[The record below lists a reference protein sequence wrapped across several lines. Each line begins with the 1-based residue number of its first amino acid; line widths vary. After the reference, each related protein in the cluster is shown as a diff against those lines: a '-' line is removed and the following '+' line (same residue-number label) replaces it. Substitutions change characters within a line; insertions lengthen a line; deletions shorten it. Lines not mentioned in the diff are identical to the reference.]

1 MLTPKFMVWVGK
13 SSPETIPVYRPTSH
27 STSGWLEVEE
37 HGKDVHQ
44 YLAPRNWL
52 NDGRSV
58 HCPTMSNHVQ
68 PMSNLSLWLKA
79 RSIPG
84 DLVRYSRQCVF
95 FWDSMGRSSDSEARI
110 ISGKHMLCGR
120 QCLLQDLRYKHSYTW
135 MSVLFAKIVCI
146 HWYVHIMHLRY
157 VYIYIYVFWNAFTM
171 YLLYTHVYIYIY
183 LYTCCI

>member
-1 MLTPKFMVWVGK
+1 MMAV
-13 SSPETIPVYRPTSH
+13 
-27 STSGWLEVEE
+27 
-37 HGKDVHQ
+37 
-44 YLAPRNWL
+44 
-52 NDGRSV
+52 RSIV
-58 HCPTMSNHVQ
+58 QPCPTMSNLW
-68 PMSNLSLWLKA
+68 SNLSLWLKA

-84 DLVRYSRQCVF
+84 DLVHSYSRQCVF

-157 VYIYIYVFWNAFTM
+157 VYICFLKRIYDVFII
-171 YLLYTHVYIYIY
+171 YTCVYIYIY
-183 LYTCCI
+183 MLYIILSLLAYALISNLQSTRAKTRPVPCTVGAKARKIIRPKVGA

>member
-44 YLAPRNWL
+44 YLAPRKWL

-58 HCPTMSNHVQ
+58 HCPTMSNLW
-68 PMSNLSLWLKA
+68 SNLSLWLKA

-84 DLVRYSRQCVF
+84 DLVHSYSRRCVF

-135 MSVLFAKIVCI
+135 TSVLFAKIVCI

-157 VYIYIYVFWNAFTM
+157 VYIYILNAFTM
-171 YLLYTHVYIYIY
+171 YLLYIQVYIYIY
-183 LYTCCI
+183 TCCI